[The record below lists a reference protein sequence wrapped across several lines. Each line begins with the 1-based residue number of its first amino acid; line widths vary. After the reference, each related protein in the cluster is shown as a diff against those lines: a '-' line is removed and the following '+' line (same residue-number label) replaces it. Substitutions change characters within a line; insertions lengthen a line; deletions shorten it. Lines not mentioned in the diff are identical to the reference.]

1 MTIRLWIIAVLISF
15 TSKVYSASIK
25 DAWLAVLDHE
35 HEYLRDIFV
44 DESVR
49 KQISTHDSEHWTLL
63 HFAVRDQ
70 CTQCVKILLAAGA
83 NPLLTDYNG
92 QLPLHYALDIEDHTK
107 KGHIIYRLLE
117 ASANHCAVHNGC
129 VNLKAN
135 RAKNHEIATD
145 LMFTNSSSPSRP
157 SSRP

>member
-35 HEYLRDIFV
+35 HEYLHNIFA

-49 KQISTHDSEHWTLL
+49 KQINTHDSEHWTLL
-63 HFAVRDQ
+63 HFAVRAQ

-92 QLPLHYALDIEDHTK
+92 QLPMHYALDIEDHTK

-117 ASANHCAVHNGC
+117 AAANRYALHNGWRD
-129 VNLKAN
+129 VKAN
-135 RAKNHEIATD
+135 RAKITK
-145 LMFTNSSSPSRP
+145 
-157 SSRP
+157 